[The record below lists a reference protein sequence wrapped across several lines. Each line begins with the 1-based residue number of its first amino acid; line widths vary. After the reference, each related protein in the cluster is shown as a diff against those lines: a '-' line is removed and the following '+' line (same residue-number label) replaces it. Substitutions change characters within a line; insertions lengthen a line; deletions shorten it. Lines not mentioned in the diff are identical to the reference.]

1 MTVRNSHRPHRTGNL
16 ITQFYSYCLDGDRQR
31 DGAGLESP
39 QNVRCF
45 SPHRLHVYGTR
56 TRPWAA
62 ETRFSAPHF
71 AHLLSIRV
79 LPRLIAMALRFR
91 QIYGGPY
98 RFTRPEGKE
107 HWVTYIVVVAFA
119 ADPAPKKTSPFER
132 KELRVA
138 NVRIISIFSTP
149 DLHAHKDVYGG
160 PSYFII
166 SEGELALF
174 TALVG
179 KGVYTLDVEL
189 ENHNHFIFNVTPT
202 PELFKAYEKW
212 ALCAIALMEQRTPK
226 ETQ

>member
-1 MTVRNSHRPHRTGNL
+1 MRYLTFVAAL
-16 ITQFYSYCLDGDRQR
+16 IASLI
-31 DGAGLESP
+31 ASA
-39 QNVRCF
+39 
-45 SPHRLHVYGTR
+45 
-56 TRPWAA
+56 AA
-62 ETRFSAPHF
+62 EDTVIDDATIQYEYTFQTIKSAKLCDLATFLIKEPLIVKF
-71 AHLLSIRV
+71 TVAHID
-79 LPRLIAMALRFR
+79 
-91 QIYGGPY
+91 
-98 RFTRPEGKE
+98 FTRPEGKE
-107 HWVTYIVVVAFA
+107 HWVTYIVEAFA
-119 ADPAPKKTSPFER
+119 AVPAPKKTPPFER

-138 NVRIISIFSTP
+138 NGRIISDIFHS
-149 DLHAHKDVYGG
+149 DLHAHKDLYGG